1 MRSHVE
7 QVTIP
12 FGDAD
17 PAGVIFYP
25 RTLTLAHNAVET
37 LIRHSPLGWEKWFAS
52 PAHAAPIC
60 HAAADFLR
68 PLAVGETFTLRAVVE
83 EIGET
88 SVSFSADFINAAGQ
102 VAARVRTVHVLV
114 DRTSGK
120 PTPIT
125 KEIRHAF
132 QG

>member
-1 MRSHVE
+1 MRSHEE

-25 RTLTLAHNAVET
+25 RTLALAHHAVEN

-52 PAHAAPIC
+52 PTHAAPIR
-60 HAAADFLR
+60 HAEAEFLR
-68 PLAVGETFTLRAVVE
+68 PLAVGETFTLRAIVDK
-83 EIGET
+83 IGET
-88 SVSFSADFINAAGQ
+88 SVTFSADFINAAGQ

-114 DRTSGK
+114 DKTSGQ
-120 PTPIT
+120 PTPLT
-125 KEIRHAF
+125 KEMRHAF
-132 QG
+132 EG